1 MINTEDTIVACSSP
15 PGSGAVSCIRV
26 SGKGCSELFKN
37 ISGYEISHKEVSL
50 CEIQLKE
57 GFKEKCVLTSFIA
70 PNSYTGEDVIEISCH
85 GNPLIVELIISK
97 LNDLGCRN
105 AEPGE
110 FTMRSYLNEKIS
122 LVEAETIADLITAES
137 FEKLKAISKSLSGD
151 FEKELNEAVLKL
163 KKIRT
168 KIEGEID
175 FNDQDTEINIS
186 STKTEINDFNVYL
199 EDFIHKIEEAVFVN
213 EGVKVVITGP
223 ENAGKSTLMNILAKD
238 DVSIVSEIPGTTRD
252 LLQKSVKIQGF
263 LFDFID
269 TAGLSDNQEGT
280 IEKIGI
286 DLAKK
291 ALNQAN
297 IIIELVDPENMEYE
311 MVYPE
316 KSKVLKVINK
326 LDLLK
331 KADKNYLCISAKY
344 NENLEELKRAL
355 IGLAFSS
362 KNRALEGFS
371 ARTRHLKLINKCF
384 VETTAAEKLCFN
396 GSVELA
402 AEHLRIASDF
412 LGLIINPYS
421 SDDLLGEIF
430 SSFCIGK

>member
-37 ISGYEISHKEVSL
+37 ISGYEMSHKEVSL

-175 FNDQDTEINIS
+175 FNDQDTEVNIS

-199 EDFIHKIEEAVFVN
+199 EDFIYKIEEAVFVN

-252 LLQKSVKIQGF
+252 ILRKSVKIQGF
-263 LFDFID
+263 VFNFID

-297 IIIELVDPENMEYE
+297 IIIELVDPENMEYK

-316 KSKVLKVINK
+316 KSKVLKGINK

-344 NENLEELKRAL
+344 NKNFQELKREL

>member
-175 FNDQDTEINIS
+175 
-186 STKTEINDFNVYL
+186 
-199 EDFIHKIEEAVFVN
+199 
-213 EGVKVVITGP
+213 
-223 ENAGKSTLMNILAKD
+223 
-238 DVSIVSEIPGTTRD
+238 
-252 LLQKSVKIQGF
+252 
-263 LFDFID
+263 
-269 TAGLSDNQEGT
+269 
-280 IEKIGI
+280 
-286 DLAKK
+286 
-291 ALNQAN
+291 
-297 IIIELVDPENMEYE
+297 
-311 MVYPE
+311 
-316 KSKVLKVINK
+316 
-326 LDLLK
+326 
-331 KADKNYLCISAKY
+331 
-344 NENLEELKRAL
+344 
-355 IGLAFSS
+355 
-362 KNRALEGFS
+362 
-371 ARTRHLKLINKCF
+371 
-384 VETTAAEKLCFN
+384 
-396 GSVELA
+396 
-402 AEHLRIASDF
+402 
-412 LGLIINPYS
+412 
-421 SDDLLGEIF
+421 
-430 SSFCIGK
+430 

>member
-1 MINTEDTIVACSSP
+1 LINTEDTIVACSSP

-26 SGKGCSELFKN
+26 SGKNCPELFKN
-37 ISGYEISHKEVSL
+37 ISGCEISHRGVSI
-50 CEIQLKE
+50 CEIQLKK

-122 LVEAETIADLITAES
+122 LIEAESIADLIAAES

-151 FEKELNEAVLKL
+151 FENELNEAVLKL
-163 KKIRT
+163 KGIRT

-186 STKTEINDFNVYL
+186 SLKREISDFNAYL
-199 EDFIHKIEEAVFVN
+199 KDFINKVEEAVLVN

-223 ENAGKSTLMNILAKD
+223 ENAGKSTLMNLLTKD

-252 LLQKSVKIQGF
+252 LLQKTVKIRSF
-263 LFDFID
+263 VFDFID
-269 TAGLSDNQEGT
+269 TAGLSDNQEGK

-291 ALNQAN
+291 ALNKAN
-297 IIIELVDPENMEYE
+297 IIIELVDPENMDYE

-316 KSKVLKVINK
+316 NSKVLKVINK
-326 LDLLK
+326 VDLLEK
-331 KADKNYLCISAKY
+331 VDKSQLCISAKY
-344 NENLEELKRAL
+344 NKNMEELKKSL
-355 IGLAFSS
+355 IDLAFSS
-362 KNRALEGFS
+362 NNRALEGFS
-371 ARTRHLKLINKCF
+371 ARTRHLKLINECF
-384 VETTAAEKLCFN
+384 VETVAAEKLCFD

-402 AEHLRIASDF
+402 AEHLKVASEF
-412 LGLIINPYS
+412 LGLIMSPYS

>member
-1 MINTEDTIVACSSP
+1 LINTEDTIVACSSP

-26 SGKGCSELFKN
+26 SGKNCPELFKN
-37 ISGYEISHKEVSL
+37 LSGCEISHKGVSL
-50 CEIQLKE
+50 CEIQLKK

-122 LVEAETIADLITAES
+122 LIEAESIADLIAAES

-151 FEKELNEAVLKL
+151 FENELNEAVLKL
-163 KKIRT
+163 KGIRT

-186 STKTEINDFNVYL
+186 SLKREISDFNTYL
-199 EDFIHKIEEAVFVN
+199 KDFINKVEEAVLVN

-223 ENAGKSTLMNILAKD
+223 ENAGKSTLMNLLTKD

-252 LLQKSVKIQGF
+252 ILQKSAKIRNF
-263 LFDFID
+263 IFDFID
-269 TAGLSDNQEGT
+269 TAGLSDNQEGK

-291 ALNQAN
+291 ALNKAN
-297 IIIELVDPENMEYE
+297 IIIELVDPENMDYE

-316 KSKVLKVINK
+316 NSKVLKVINK
-326 LDLLK
+326 VDLLEK
-331 KADKNYLCISAKY
+331 VDKSQLCISAKY
-344 NENLEELKRAL
+344 NKNTEELKKSL
-355 IGLAFSS
+355 IDLAFSS
-362 KNRALEGFS
+362 NNRALEGFS
-371 ARTRHLKLINKCF
+371 ARTRHLKLINECF
-384 VETTAAEKLCFN
+384 DETVAAEKLCFD

-402 AEHLRIASDF
+402 AEHLKVASEF
-412 LGLIINPYS
+412 LGLITNPYS

>member
-26 SGKGCSELFKN
+26 SGKNCPELFKN
-37 ISGYEISHKEVSL
+37 LSGCEISHKGVSL
-50 CEIQLKE
+50 CEIQLKK

-122 LVEAETIADLITAES
+122 LIEAESIADLIAAES

-151 FEKELNEAVLKL
+151 FENELNEAVLKL
-163 KKIRT
+163 KGIRT

-186 STKTEINDFNVYL
+186 SLKREISDFNTYL
-199 EDFIHKIEEAVFVN
+199 KDFINKVEEAVLVN

-223 ENAGKSTLMNILAKD
+223 ENAGKSTLMNLLTKD

-252 LLQKSVKIQGF
+252 ILQKSAKIRNF
-263 LFDFID
+263 IFDFID
-269 TAGLSDNQEGT
+269 TAGLSDNQEGK

-291 ALNQAN
+291 ALNKAN
-297 IIIELVDPENMEYE
+297 IIIELVDPENMDYE

-316 KSKVLKVINK
+316 NSKVLKVINK
-326 LDLLK
+326 VDLLEK
-331 KADKNYLCISAKY
+331 VDKSQLCISAKY
-344 NENLEELKRAL
+344 NKNTEELKKSL
-355 IGLAFSS
+355 IDLAFSS
-362 KNRALEGFS
+362 NNRALEGFS
-371 ARTRHLKLINKCF
+371 ARTRHLKLINECF
-384 VETTAAEKLCFN
+384 DETVAAEKLCFD

-402 AEHLRIASDF
+402 AEHLKVASEF
-412 LGLIINPYS
+412 LGLITNPYS

>member
-1 MINTEDTIVACSSP
+1 
-15 PGSGAVSCIRV
+15 
-26 SGKGCSELFKN
+26 
-37 ISGYEISHKEVSL
+37 
-50 CEIQLKE
+50 
-57 GFKEKCVLTSFIA
+57 
-70 PNSYTGEDVIEISCH
+70 
-85 GNPLIVELIISK
+85 
-97 LNDLGCRN
+97 
-105 AEPGE
+105 
-110 FTMRSYLNEKIS
+110 
-122 LVEAETIADLITAES
+122 
-137 FEKLKAISKSLSGD
+137 
-151 FEKELNEAVLKL
+151 
-163 KKIRT
+163 
-168 KIEGEID
+168 
-175 FNDQDTEINIS
+175 
-186 STKTEINDFNVYL
+186 
-199 EDFIHKIEEAVFVN
+199 
-213 EGVKVVITGP
+213 
-223 ENAGKSTLMNILAKD
+223 MNILAKD

-252 LLQKSVKIQGF
+252 ILQKSAKIRNF
-263 LFDFID
+263 IFDFID

-344 NENLEELKRAL
+344 NKNLEELKRAL

-402 AEHLRIASDF
+402 AEHLRNASDF
-412 LGLIINPYS
+412 LGLITNPYS

>member
-26 SGKGCSELFKN
+26 SGKNCPELFKN
-37 ISGYEISHKEVSL
+37 ISGYEISHKRVSL
-50 CEIQLKE
+50 CEIKLKK

-122 LVEAETIADLITAES
+122 LIEAEAISDLISAES
-137 FEKLKAISKSLSGD
+137 FEKLNAISKSLSGD
-151 FEKELNEAVLKL
+151 FQKELNRVVLKL

-186 STKTEINDFNVYL
+186 SIKAEIGNFNIYL
-199 EDFIHKIEEAVFVN
+199 KDFIVKIEDAVFVN

-223 ENAGKSTLMNILAKD
+223 ENAGKSTLMNLLTKD

-252 LLQKSVKIQGF
+252 LLRKSVKIYGF
-263 LFDFID
+263 VFDFID
-269 TAGLSDNQEGT
+269 TAGFSNNQEGK

-291 ALNQAN
+291 ALSQAN
-297 IIIELVDPENMEYE
+297 IIIELVDPENTDYK

-316 KSKVLKVINK
+316 NSKVLKVINK
-326 LDLLK
+326 VDLLE
-331 KADKNYLCISAKY
+331 KADKNKLCISAKY
-344 NENLEELKRAL
+344 DKNIEELKNSL
-355 IGLAFSS
+355 IDLAFSS

-371 ARTRHLKLINKCF
+371 ARTRHLKLINECF
-384 VETTAAEKLCFN
+384 VETAAAEKLCFA
-396 GSVELA
+396 GSLELA
-402 AEHLRIASDF
+402 AEHLKVASDF
-412 LGLIINPYS
+412 LGLIMNPYS

>member
-26 SGKGCSELFKN
+26 SGKNCPELFKN
-37 ISGYEISHKEVSL
+37 ISGCEISHKGVSL
-50 CEIQLKE
+50 CEIQLKK

-122 LVEAETIADLITAES
+122 LIEAESIADLIAAES

-151 FEKELNEAVLKL
+151 FENELNEAVLKL
-163 KKIRT
+163 KGIRT

-186 STKTEINDFNVYL
+186 SLKREISDFNTYL
-199 EDFIHKIEEAVFVN
+199 KDFINKVEEAVLVN

-223 ENAGKSTLMNILAKD
+223 ENAGKSTLMNLLTKD

-252 LLQKSVKIQGF
+252 LLQKSAKIHSF
-263 LFDFID
+263 IFDFID
-269 TAGLSDNQEGT
+269 TAGLSDNQEGK

-291 ALNQAN
+291 ALNKAN
-297 IIIELVDPENMEYE
+297 IIIELVDPENMDYE

-316 KSKVLKVINK
+316 NSKVLKVINK
-326 LDLLK
+326 VDLLEK
-331 KADKNYLCISAKY
+331 VDKSQLCISAKY
-344 NENLEELKRAL
+344 NKNTEELKKSL
-355 IGLAFSS
+355 IDLAFSS
-362 KNRALEGFS
+362 NNRALEGFS
-371 ARTRHLKLINKCF
+371 ARTRHLKLINECF
-384 VETTAAEKLCFN
+384 VETVAAEKLCFD

-402 AEHLRIASDF
+402 AEHLKVASEF
-412 LGLIINPYS
+412 LGLITNPYS